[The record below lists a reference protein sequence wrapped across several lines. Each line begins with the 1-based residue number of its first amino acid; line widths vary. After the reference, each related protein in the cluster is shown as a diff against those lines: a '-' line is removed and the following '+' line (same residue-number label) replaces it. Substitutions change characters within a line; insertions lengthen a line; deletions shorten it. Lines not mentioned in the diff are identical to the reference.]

1 MPNFHFFADSIGS
14 ASFDMSTDGS
24 ARTFVDTD
32 VTIAN
37 DSGITVIGDAGY
49 QNVNVHGTVWST
61 SNAVSLQGNYSS
73 VLVGQTGKLT
83 NSNYGDYA
91 ALVLSGYHS
100 LVTNSGEISGT
111 IGAWIGGAQSQIIN
125 HGTMT
130 GHGQGYYYY
139 NAALVFYIDSE
150 VTSAPTENHKA
161 SVTNFGSM
169 SGVSYSY
176 YGELSAVAIEDRSS
190 TYTIDGAGTTAWATD
205 VSVFNHGDI
214 HGRILLKQGNDLVVN
229 SGIIVGD
236 VEMGNDNDTYRG
248 RRDGFVDGDIEGEA
262 GNDKLI
268 GASQADT
275 MLGGAGNDTLRGAGG
290 DDDLRGDNG
299 NDKIW
304 GGSDDDYLNGGS
316 GKDTLLGNLGD
327 DTLLG
332 GGGNDTLNGG
342 RGDDTLTGGGG
353 ADRFVFKRDAGNDVI
368 TDFVDG
374 SDKINLSAYGLS
386 GFSDISTALALQS
399 AGGDVVLDL
408 DALGG
413 SGSVIIENTLIGN
426 FSGSDFIF

>member
-1 MPNFHFFADSIGS
+1 MPHFHFFADSIGS
-14 ASFDMSTDGS
+14 ATFDMSTQGS

-32 VTIAN
+32 VTVAN
-37 DSGITVIGDAGY
+37 DDGSTVIGDAGY
-49 QNVNVHGTVWST
+49 QNVNVHGTIWGT
-61 SNAVSLQGNYSS
+61 NNAVNLQGNYSS

-83 NSNYGDYA
+83 NSYFGDRA
-91 ALVLSGYHS
+91 ALQLGGYHS

-111 IGAWIGGAQSQIIN
+111 IGTWIGGTSSQVIN

-130 GHGQGYYYY
+130 GHGQGYFYFS
-139 NAALVFYIDSE
+139 AALVYAID
-150 VTSAPTENHKA
+150 VDVLSAPTENHKA

-169 SGVSYSY
+169 SGVSYSFY
-176 YGELSAVAIEDRSS
+176 DELAAVAIEDRSS
-190 TYTIDGAGTTAWATD
+190 TYTIDGAGTTTWATD
-205 VSVFNHGDI
+205 VSVFNHGNI

-229 SGIIVGD
+229 SGTIVGD

-248 RRDGFVDGDIEGEA
+248 RRDGFVDGEIKGEA

-268 GASQADT
+268 GASEADT
-275 MLGGAGNDTLRGAGG
+275 MNGGAGNDTLRGAGG
-290 DDDLRGDNG
+290 QDELRGDTG
-299 NDKIW
+299 NDMIW
-304 GGSDDDYLNGGS
+304 GGGDDDFIVGGS

-327 DTLLG
+327 DTLFG

-368 TDFVDG
+368 TDFTDG
-374 SDKINLSAYGLS
+374 TDKINLSAYGLS
-386 GFSDISTALALQS
+386 GFSDISTALALQP

-408 DALGG
+408 EALGG

-426 FSGSDFIF
+426 FSGADFIF

>member
-1 MPNFHFFADSIGS
+1 MPHFHFFADSIGS
-14 ASFDMSTDGS
+14 ATFDMSTEGS
-24 ARTFVDTD
+24 ARTYVDTD
-32 VTIAN
+32 VTVAN
-37 DSGITVIGDAGY
+37 DNGRTITGNASW
-49 QNVNVHGTVWST
+49 QNVNVQGTLWST
-61 SNAVSLQGNYSS
+61 GNTVFLEGDYNS
-73 VLVGQTGKLT
+73 VLVGETGKIT
-83 NSNYGDYA
+83 NSAYGDTA
-91 ALVLSGYHS
+91 AVNMAGYHT
-100 LVTNSGEISGT
+100 LITNSGEISGT
-111 IGAWIGGAQSQIIN
+111 MGAWITGSHSQIIN
-125 HGTMT
+125 HGIIS

-139 NAALVFYIDSE
+139 NAAVVFYITEDGT
-150 VTSAPTENHKA
+150 VAPTENHTA
-161 SVTNFGSM
+161 TVTNFGSM
-169 SGVSYSY
+169 SGVSY
-176 YGELSAVAIEDRSS
+176 YGSLEAVAIEDRAS
-190 TYTIDGAGTTAWATD
+190 TYTINGTGSTTWATD

-268 GASQADT
+268 GASQSDT
-275 MLGGAGNDTLRGAGG
+275 MLGGDGLDTLRGAGG
-290 DDDLRGDNG
+290 EDDLRGGAG
-299 NDKIW
+299 NDVIW
-304 GGSDDDYLNGGS
+304 GGSDDDVLSGGN

-327 DTLLG
+327 DSLLG
-332 GGGNDTLNGG
+332 GGGIDTLNGG

-353 ADRFVFKRDAGNDVI
+353 ADRFVFKRDAGDDVI

-374 SDKINLSAYGLS
+374 TDKINLSAYGLS

-399 AGGDVVLDL
+399 AGGDVILDL

-426 FSGSDFIF
+426 FSGADFIF